1 MTDTAFHI
9 AGHGFGLGVAVRWRT
24 VWRRCQGALGS
35 TPGTVVTRPGS
46 LPIRERRPRH
56 PAQHR
61 SYCACPN
68 ERRYRDTQNL
78 VRRRAHVALG
88 LLTLPIINSTL
99 TENEAVGQP
108 PTVSRADSRTGRK
121 TQTGRH

>member
-1 MTDTAFHI
+1 MNADI
-9 AGHGFGLGVAVRWRT
+9 V
-24 VWRRCQGALGS
+24 
-35 TPGTVVTRPGS
+35 TPKIS
-46 LPIRERRPRH
+46 FAAER
-56 PAQHR
+56 
-61 SYCACPN
+61 S
-68 ERRYRDTQNL
+68 
-78 VRRRAHVALG
+78 VALG